1 MNITGK
7 INVKV
12 YVKKD
17 HDGKDFKTYVGSLAK
32 KNGDDDYSY
41 IDYDVKLTKDSG
53 EPLETG
59 IRYQLDVKEGFLS
72 HRNWLD
78 RDNVQHQVTELV
90 ITKYEVTKKAKIEKA
105 E

>member
-17 HDGKDFKTYVGSLAK
+17 HEGKDFNTYVGSLAK
-32 KNGDDDYSY
+32 KDGETYSY
-41 IDYDVKLTKDSG
+41 IDYDVKLAKDSG
-53 EPLETG
+53 EPLTVG
-59 IRYQLDVKEGFLS
+59 IRYTLDVKEGFLS
-72 HRNWLD
+72 HRNWKD
-78 RDNVQHQVTELV
+78 RDNVLHQVTELV